1 MAKISISIPDDL
13 NRQLDEACEKTRR
26 SRSDLVQEALARYF
40 GNHESPPPPD
50 RTDEMLELLRSVAA
64 DAAHVRHAVDCF
76 WPLPPSDPRDPQ
88 EECRDFEELVEE
100 LQTFPTP
107 GDYYFPRRARPGCPP
122 GQDPP
127 SE

>member
-40 GNHESPPPPD
+40 GNQENPPPPD

-64 DAAHVRHAVDCF
+64 DAARVRRAVDCF
-76 WPLPPSDPRDPQ
+76 WPLPPSDPQ

-100 LQTFPTP
+100 IQTFPTP

-122 GQDPP
+122 GHQDPP